1 MDPQHRE
8 DAKSLLAAPP
18 RVVNVGLE
26 LFAVDVAGHS
36 SSPSPPVGEGRG
48 GGAGGDGADLPH
60 LPTPTPDPSP
70 QGGGAQTVRSD
81 HGDRSPGPHVV
92 HVQWSPPAGGN
103 AHLAG
108 LLDRLR
114 S

>member
-1 MDPQHRE
+1 MDTQHRE

-26 LFAVDVAGHS
+26 LFAHDLAGQ
-36 SSPSPPVGEGRG
+36 EARG
-48 GGAGGDGADLPH
+48 IA
-60 LPTPTPDPSP
+60 T
-70 QGGGAQTVRSD
+70 Q
-81 HGDRSPGPHVV
+81 VV

-108 LLDRLR
+108 LLGKLR